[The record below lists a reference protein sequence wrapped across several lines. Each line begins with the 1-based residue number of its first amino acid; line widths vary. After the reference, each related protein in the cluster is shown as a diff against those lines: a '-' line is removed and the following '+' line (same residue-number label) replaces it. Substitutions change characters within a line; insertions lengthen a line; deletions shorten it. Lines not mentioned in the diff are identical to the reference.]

1 MELLPSRSLCCSL
14 GHLHPSQDREGVQ
27 QMDQVIPFDPM
38 TLLDIDGAVLIEIVD
53 GEYRIEKLQEAA
65 TTSGSEHERRSK

>member
-1 MELLPSRSLCCSL
+1 
-14 GHLHPSQDREGVQ
+14 
-27 QMDQVIPFDPM
+27 MDQVIPFDPM

-53 GEYRIEKLQEAA
+53 GEYRISEIQEEVFV